1 VLASMPVPRL
11 EQTELAYTTR
21 KIQSSFS
28 NFSAWH
34 QRSKVLRRL
43 WDAGD
48 LDEAGTK
55 EEGELPGPDV
65 GVVWSLTPHGSE
77 FELVRNA
84 MYTDPND
91 QSAWIYHRWL
101 IGNGNFVFWQ
111 CCNVVLTSP
120 TLKVTIERSLSGRSM
135 LYRNCWSWSQI
146 VNVRA
151 SLQTA

>member
-1 VLASMPVPRL
+1 MLESMPVPRS

-55 EEGELPGPDV
+55 EEGELPSLGTEV
-65 GVVWSLTPHGSE
+65 AGFLTPHASE

-101 IGNGNFVFWQ
+101 IGSGELFSDNAV
-111 CCNVVLTSP
+111 TS
-120 TLKVTIERSLSGRSM
+120 
-135 LYRNCWSWSQI
+135 C
-146 VNVRA
+146 
-151 SLQTA
+151 